1 VSILISL
8 SLWFSLMSLM
18 AVGGG
23 AAVLP
28 EMQHVMLREF
38 NMTTMQF
45 VHIYGLGQLVPGPN
59 MLAVLVM
66 GQVVAGFAGALVVGL
81 AFFLPSSIAT
91 FFAGRVWDR
100 VGDIPWRRTLQKAL
114 EPISIGLMCSG
125 VYSIGKA
132 ALINWQTSI
141 AALTVFI
148 LLLKTK
154 INPLILIAVCAVLAV
169 LFL

>member
-1 VSILISL
+1 MSL
-8 SLWFSLMSLM
+8 LALALWFSLMSLM

-28 EMQHVMLREF
+28 EMQTVMHREF
-38 NMTTMQF
+38 GMATMQF

-66 GQVVAGFAGALVVGL
+66 GQVVAGYTGALVVGL
-81 AFFLPSSIAT
+81 AFFIPSSIAT
-91 FFAGRVWDR
+91 FAAGRLWER
-100 VGDIPWRRTLQKAL
+100 VGDVPWRKTLQQAL

-125 VYSIGKA
+125 VYSIGKD
-132 ALINWQTSI
+132 ALVNWQTSL
-141 AALTVFI
+141 AAIVVFI

-154 INPLILIAVCAVLAV
+154 INPLILIASCAVLAV

>member
-1 VSILISL
+1 
-8 SLWFSLMSLM
+8 M

-28 EMQHVMLREF
+28 EMQHVMLHKF
-38 NMTTMQF
+38 NMPTMQF

-66 GQVVAGFAGALVVGL
+66 GQVVAGFAGSLVVGF
-81 AFFLPSSIAT
+81 AFFVPSSVAT
-91 FFAGRVWDR
+91 FFAGRIWEKA
-100 VGDIPWRRTLQKAL
+100 GDIPWRRTLQKSL

-125 VYSIGKA
+125 VYSIGKD
-132 ALINWQTSI
+132 ALINWQTSL
-141 AALTVFI
+141 ASLVVFV

-154 INPLILIAVCAVLAV
+154 INPLILIALCAILAV